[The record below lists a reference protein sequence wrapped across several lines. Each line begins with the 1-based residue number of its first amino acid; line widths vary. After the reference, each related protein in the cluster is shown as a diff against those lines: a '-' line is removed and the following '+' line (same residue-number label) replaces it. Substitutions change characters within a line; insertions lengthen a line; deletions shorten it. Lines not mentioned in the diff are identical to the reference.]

1 MMLSRVADS
10 LYWMSRYLERAEH
23 TARLLDVQLNLTL
36 EDAPGIRSG
45 QRWGRLLRSLNTPV
59 PTKGIDDSYALTNT
73 LTFDAT
79 NPSSI
84 VSCISSARENARQ
97 IRELIS
103 TEMWVQL
110 NRLYLDVKEGDIE
123 TLWKGQPH
131 AFLLKIK
138 EGAQLFQGI
147 TDDTLV
153 RGEGWRFIQLG
164 RYTERCMA
172 LTTLLNI
179 NVDLFSDIQADQ
191 NHLSHTYFE
200 RLSLLKNFT
209 AFEAYTKVHSADL
222 DTANIANF
230 LLFNSE
236 FPHSACFCALQI
248 KHALDHIG
256 EVTGRR
262 ANSRAHRLA
271 GKLYSSLSFDQFDE
285 ALQVGV
291 SNYLVGINNQCGQIH
306 QAVYETYINYPIAS
320 ALM

>member
-45 QRWGRLLRSLNTPV
+45 QRWGRLLRSLNTSRPATGV
-59 PTKGIDDSYALTNT
+59 DDNFGLTNL
-73 LTFDAT
+73 LTFDGS

-97 IRELIS
+97 VRELIS
-103 TEMWVQL
+103 TEMWMQL
-110 NRLYLDVKEGDIE
+110 NRLYLDVKQRDID
-123 TLWKGQPH
+123 TIWNAQPH
-131 AFLLKIK
+131 AFFRTIK

-153 RGEGWRFIQLG
+153 RGEGWHFIQLG
-164 RYTERCMA
+164 RYIERCMA
-172 LTTLLNI
+172 LSSLLNV
-179 NVDLFSDIQADQ
+179 NVDVFPTAPAQAP
-191 NHLSHTYFE
+191 SAYSYFE

-222 DTANIANF
+222 ETENVASF
-230 LLFNSE
+230 LLFNPE

-248 KHALDHIG
+248 KDALDLIG
-256 EVTGRR
+256 EKTGRR
-262 ANSRAHRLA
+262 GNSRAHRLA
-271 GKLYSSLSFDQFDE
+271 GKLYSALSFDQFDE
-285 ALQVGV
+285 AVEVGV
-291 SNYLVGINNQCGQIH
+291 SNYLISINNQCGQIH